1 MDGSASNRMYQNLVV
16 RGRNLKTKLKE
27 GPITFYYTFS
37 HHGMMVN
44 TQKNEIVIGTVRE
57 TDLTF
62 LPNYHSVVD
71 ESCVETAKSVSSS
84 DKVKFTSF
92 LRKLNIEL

>member
-1 MDGSASNRMYQNLVV
+1 MRILH
-16 RGRNLKTKLKE
+16 RPHPFRKTQ
-27 GPITFYYTFS
+27 GQVTFYYTFS

-62 LPNYHSVVD
+62 LPQYYSVVD
-71 ESCVETAKSVSSS
+71 ESCVETTKSVSSS
-84 DKVKFTSF
+84 DKVKFKTF